1 MTTGNEATT
10 DREITEKIETASGV
24 PVRVR
29 DNQRAGLKRPFTEIG
44 IFSFA
49 INALMLV
56 VPIYMLQVYD
66 RVLPSASRE
75 TLIYLS
81 IMAVFALG
89 LVAGLEVV
97 RSIYAA
103 RIAAR
108 FDIANTRKAMLAAMR
123 SDRAPLGDIQSLRD
137 LASIRS
143 FIASRTVFAL
153 FDLPFAPMFIALL
166 WFIHPMLFSLTAV
179 GALLLA
185 GLAIANQMVTA
196 KRAGKETERGMA
208 AMSTA
213 QSFVRNADTLQA
225 MGMTNNVIEVF
236 GLQHGQ
242 SLSEAD
248 HVSKTN
254 AMFAGLSRFVR
265 LSLQIAVLGF
275 GALLVLRSE
284 MTAGMIFAAS
294 IISGRGLQPID
305 QLIGGWR
312 QYVDVHAAW
321 RRFNKAIAKKATAH
335 EHIELPAPK
344 GTLRMEDVQYAATT
358 GARGTPRTLLNRISF
373 EVPAGAAVGIVG
385 PSGAGKSTLARMI
398 VGAITPG
405 NGCVRIDGAD
415 ITHWAPES
423 LGQHIGYLPQDIE
436 LLPGTIAQN
445 IARFD
450 PDAGDAAI
458 IDAAKRAQV
467 HDLIQT
473 MPDGY
478 GTMIGPRGLTLSG
491 GQRQRIG
498 LARAFFGQPRLLV
511 LDEPNAHLDDAGEK
525 ALERAID
532 MAREAGTTVL
542 IVTQRKAIVR
552 KVDRLLV
559 LNAGAVEDYGL
570 RSDVLKRLG
579 SGSKPQLAA
588 EQTRMQRPSSKADM
602 DVAPIASVTATNKG
616 ATATSVDLQ

>member
-1 MTTGNEATT
+1 MTTANRATT
-10 DREITEKIETASGV
+10 DLGMAEKAEAVSDGPV
-24 PVRVR
+24 PAGNRPH
-29 DNQRAGLKRPFTEIG
+29 AGLKRPFMEIG
-44 IFSFA
+44 FFSFA

-89 LVAGLEVV
+89 LMAGLEVV

-108 FDIANTRKAMLAAMR
+108 VDIANTRRAMLAALH
-123 SDRAPLGDIQSLRD
+123 SDRASLGDIQPLRD
-137 LASIRS
+137 LGVIRG
-143 FIASRTVFAL
+143 FIGSRLVFAL
-153 FDLPFAPMFIALL
+153 FDLPFAPLFIALL

-185 GLAIANQMVTA
+185 GLAIANQLVTA
-196 KRAGKETERGMA
+196 KRARRGAERSIA

-213 QSFVRNADTLQA
+213 QSFVRNADALKA
-225 MGMTNNVIEVF
+225 MGMTNNAIESF
-236 GLQHGQ
+236 GSQHAQ
-242 SLSEAD
+242 SLGAAD

-254 AMFAGLSRFVR
+254 ALFSGFSRFVR
-265 LSLQIAVLGF
+265 LSLQIAVLGI

-294 IISGRGLQPID
+294 LISGRGLQPID

-321 RRFNKAIAKKATAH
+321 RRFGKATANVGTLQQH
-335 EHIELPAPK
+335 VELPAPK
-344 GTLRMEDVQYAATT
+344 GTLRTEGANYAATN
-358 GARGTPRTLLNRISF
+358 GFQDEPRTLLKRISF

-385 PSGAGKSTLARMI
+385 PSGAGKSTLARML
-398 VGAITPG
+398 VGAIAPST
-405 NGCVRIDGAD
+405 GCVRIDGAD
-415 ITHWAPES
+415 IAHWAPDS
-423 LGQHIGYLPQDIE
+423 LGRHIGYLPQDIE

-450 PDAGDAAI
+450 PDASDAAI
-458 IDAAKRAQV
+458 IDAATRAQV
-467 HDLIQT
+467 HDLIQS

-478 GTMIGPRGLTLSG
+478 GTMIGPQGLTLSG

-498 LARAFFGQPRLLV
+498 LARAFFGQPCLLV

-542 IVTQRKAIVR
+542 IVTQRKAIIR

-559 LNAGAVEDYGL
+559 LNAGSVEDYGS
-570 RSDVLKRLG
+570 RADVLQRLG
-579 SGSKPQLAA
+579 PVSKTGPAVA
-588 EQTRMQRPSSKADM
+588 HNRAHRSSSKADM
-602 DVAPIASVTATNKG
+602 DIASIAPVTAANKG
-616 ATATSVDLQ
+616 AASAPVDFQ